1 MPFYTRPLL
10 TKNQSA
16 RALGIFQ
23 RGDRPPPIRQ
33 GILTLGRGRVDVS
46 EAQGGCACCAV
57 RERLW
62 VGHGAAAP
70 AMRLDRDENVGYGGF
85 SNCTF
90 RADMVKSVS
99 ECMRAGD
106 AQVQLSIVFTGGIY
120 NGTV

>member
-10 TKNQSA
+10 PKNQSA

-57 RERLW
+57 RGSLW

>member
-57 RERLW
+57 RGNLW
-62 VGHGAAAP
+62 V
-70 AMRLDRDENVGYGGF
+70 RDGG
-85 SNCTF
+85 
-90 RADMVKSVS
+90 D
-99 ECMRAGD
+99 EAGER
-106 AQVQLSIVFTGGIY
+106 QGGC
-120 NGTV
+120 G

>member
-16 RALGIFQ
+16 RALGISQ
-23 RGDRPPPIRQ
+23 RGDRPPLIRQ
-33 GILTLGRGRVDVS
+33 GILTLGRGRVGRS

-57 RERLW
+57 RGSLW
-62 VGHGAAAP
+62 VRHGAAAP

-90 RADMVKSVS
+90 RADMVKSVE
-99 ECMRAGD
+99 ECMRTGA
-106 AQVQLSIVFTGGIY
+106 VRMRLSSFFDRRHI
-120 NGTV
+120 